1 MGMAAGGHTTNT
13 PTDMPNK
20 KEKPEGLRKL
30 LEDCIADMYYAEKR
44 LVTATKKLAKAAVN
58 EELQQAMLDHH
69 EETKQHVERLEEVFA
84 LLDKPAKGKKCDAI
98 DGIVEEADDIVEE
111 FKDDIALDAAIV
123 AAAQKAEHYE
133 IASYGSMVAFAEQ
146 LGLKKVGQ
154 LLNSTLEEEKGT
166 DAKLSALAEEVL
178 NAAAEA

>member
-1 MGMAAGGHTTNT
+1 
-13 PTDMPNK
+13 
-20 KEKPEGLRKL
+20 
-30 LEDCIADMYYAEKR
+30 
-44 LVTATKKLAKAAVN
+44 
-58 EELQQAMLDHH
+58 
-69 EETKQHVERLEEVFA
+69 
-84 LLDKPAKGKKCDAI
+84 
-98 DGIVEEADDIVEE
+98 VEEADDIVEE

-133 IASYGSMVAFAEQ
+133 IASYGSMVAFAER

-154 LLNSTLEEEKGT
+154 LLNSTLEEEKGA